1 MFYLSTEDILTPK
14 QYGFCP
20 AGTTTDSLIDLIEEI
35 TATLDKGDT
44 VKNLI
49 AFVASEMLIALLE
62 QIKSRSLCR
71 PLEYLKWSK
80 KGLKN

>member
-20 AGTTTDSLIDLIEEI
+20 AGTTTDCLIDLIEEI

-44 VKNLI
+44 VKKLI
-49 AFVASEMLIALLE
+49 AFVAYVMLIALLE

-71 PLEYLKWSK
+71 PLE
-80 KGLKN
+80 

>member
-20 AGTTTDSLIDLIEEI
+20 TGTTTDCLIDLIEEI

-44 VKNLI
+44 VKKLI
-49 AFVASEMLIALLE
+49 AFVASVMLIALLE
-62 QIKSRSLCR
+62 QIKSGVYAG
-71 PLEYLKWSK
+71 PLSS
-80 KGLKN
+80 